1 MWHLKTRRI
10 KHTEKDKKK
19 QEDAL
24 IIEKT
29 INLELNGHHHHCFSS
44 SGGDEIALSLGHLYL
59 EYGDLKLDGLKSR
72 YDQGTVS
79 ITSPGIALHE
89 TPLPPLDSSPISFN
103 KIVIFQLTAYLQENA
118 FLFKHT
124 AISESAAIANHQ
136 EILFFF
142 RRYLSSQCHQK
153 GLWEILTRGTHTP
166 LSPLYSSYIR
176 KSRSCPC
183 GNGSYYGYPSY
194 CF

>member
-1 MWHLKTRRI
+1 MWHLKTRLI

-79 ITSPGIALHE
+79 ITSPEIALHE
-89 TPLPPLDSSPISFN
+89 TPRPPLESPPISFN
-103 KIVIFQLTAYLQENA
+103 KIVIFQVNFPDLKLILY
-118 FLFKHT
+118 
-124 AISESAAIANHQ
+124 IS
-136 EILFFF
+136 
-142 RRYLSSQCHQK
+142 
-153 GLWEILTRGTHTP
+153 
-166 LSPLYSSYIR
+166 
-176 KSRSCPC
+176 
-183 GNGSYYGYPSY
+183 
-194 CF
+194 